1 MRRFSKLIV
10 CLGAGLLAAGC
21 PKGKTDYTQGRKAE
35 HLQDYDAAY
44 DYYQKALKN
53 DPENAT
59 YLIKFN
65 QARFEA
71 STLHVKNGTK
81 LRERGQLEAAA
92 SEFQRAVAID
102 PSSPIAEQELR
113 KTVGMLEEKNRANN
127 AATEPPK
134 EDHSGEPPLASMPP
148 ELKPLPSTSISLTME
163 NDAKIVYET
172 IAKLAGI
179 TVIFDPDFPAR
190 RIPAKLN
197 NVTLEQA
204 LDIVSLESKAFWKP
218 VTENIIFVIPDQPA
232 KRRDYEENVVRT
244 FYLANTVQPQDL
256 TEIVTGLRQLLDLTR
271 IFQIN
276 SQNAIIIRDTPD
288 KIALVG

>member
-1 MRRFSKLIV
+1 MRRYSKLIV
-10 CLGAGLLAAGC
+10 CLGAGLMAAGC
-21 PKGKTDYTQGRKAE
+21 PKGKTNYSQGQKAE

-44 DYYQKALKN
+44 DYYQKALKTE
-53 DPENAT
+53 PENAT

-71 STLHVKNGTK
+71 AAQHVKNGVK

-113 KTVGMLEEKNRANN
+113 KTVNAIEEKNRANN

-134 EDHSGEPPLASMPP
+134 PENEEPSLASMPP
-148 ELKPLPSTSISLTME
+148 ELKPLPNTAISLSMT
-163 NDAKIVYET
+163 NDAKIVFET
-172 IAKLAGI
+172 IAKLAGV

-190 RIPAKLN
+190 RIPVQLN
-197 NVTLEQA
+197 NVTLQQA
-204 LDIVSLESKAFWKP
+204 LDIVSLESKAVWKP
-218 VTENIIFVIPDQPA
+218 VTENIIFVYPDQPA

-244 FYLANTVQPQDL
+244 FYLSNTVQAQDI
-256 TEIVTGLRQLLDLTR
+256 TEIVTGLRQLLDLKR

-276 SQNAIIIRDTPD
+276 GQNAIVI
-288 KIALVG
+288 